1 MHQPVPSPALPSKPD
16 IGNERRHIRFW
27 CRADAGCRASYFN
40 RATNVFEGLSVEQ
53 AVRAAIADPGCI
65 MVNRNQGAE
74 TRILIDRLLGEARPD
89 GYWNQPRSHNAVAAA
104 VAQGRADWGM
114 TIGPVARAS
123 NLGFIPLAEEH
134 YDFVLVT
141 ARKHRPAVRAFLNAL
156 ASNEVRSAL
165 VNAGFRP
172 A

>member
-1 MHQPVPSPALPSKPD
+1 MQGIVFQRGDK
-16 IGNERRHIRFW
+16 R
-27 CRADAGCRASYFN
+27 
-40 RATNVFEGLSVEQ
+40 FEGLSAEE
-53 AVRAAIADPGCI
+53 AVRAAIADPTCI
-65 MVNRNQGAE
+65 MVNRNQGAG

-114 TIGPVARAS
+114 TIAPVAHAS

-134 YDFVLVT
+134 YDFALVT